1 MNEFQHENEKLR
13 QENSELRDKA
23 HHAQMATKM
32 VIFLAACG
40 VVPLKGVS
48 PSQLGPLA
56 SLLSI
61 SCSCTETCEQAGFKR
76 ASCAV
81 VSAF

>member
-23 HHAQMATKM
+23 HHAQVATKR

-40 VVPLKGVS
+40 VVYFLEGVS
-48 PSQLGPLA
+48 PIA
-56 SLLSI
+56 
-61 SCSCTETCEQAGFKR
+61 AW
-76 ASCAV
+76 AV
-81 VSAF
+81 GIAAFYFLFLHGNL